1 MLLAYSVSI
10 KNVKKIK
17 IIIIIEIYTLII
29 NIMKLK
35 LIEIKNKFFIYI
47 IRIVNRHLDYFEE
60 INFNQTVK
68 VCLLLKV

>member
-10 KNVKKIK
+10 KIVKKIK
-17 IIIIIEIYTLII
+17 IIIMIEIYTLII

-35 LIEIKNKFFIYI
+35 LIEIKNKFFRYI
-47 IRIVNRHLDYFEE
+47 IRIANRYLDYFEG

>member
-1 MLLAYSVSI
+1 MLLANSVSI
-10 KNVKKIK
+10 KIIKKIK

-35 LIEIKNKFFIYI
+35 LIEIKNKFFRYI
-47 IRIVNRHLDYFEE
+47 IRIANRYLDYFEG